1 MDELEKELL
10 QKLADSG
17 RVRSLDL
24 LRSDI
29 KNYRHLKEELEHLDL
44 EYAKEV
50 ITRQEKVYRS
60 DEEIKKIKSPG
71 KGDGLGGHVEPLD
84 QKINRLTEEKDKA
97 NEELR
102 KFYQKNNFIYYNR
115 KWVLMSRIACVEKSL
130 EAMNEDDRQFIKDLY
145 IEPIGFKKVMK
156 RYQISNEGNVYR
168 KANNI
173 LKKVL

>member
-29 KNYRHLKEELEHLDL
+29 KNYKHLKNELNCLDV

-50 ITRQEKVYRS
+50 ITRQEKVYQS
-60 DEEIKKIKSPG
+60 DEEIQKIKSPG
-71 KGDGLGGHVEPLD
+71 KGDGLGGHVESLD

-102 KFYQKNNFIYYNR
+102 KFYQLNNYVYYNR
-115 KWVLMSRIACVEKSL
+115 KWVLMSRIANVEKAL
-130 EAMNEDDRQFIKDLY
+130 EEMSEDDRQFIKDIY
-145 IEPIGFKKVMK
+145 IEAIGFKKVMK
-156 RYQISNEGNVYR
+156 KYRIENNGDVYR
-168 KANNI
+168 KASNI
-173 LKKVL
+173 LRKIL